1 VRDCR
6 RGATFDEPNK
16 KGAGDMSL
24 ATSVLA
30 AAARAAGHAPSI
42 HNTQPWRW
50 RVGETLDLYA
60 DRTRQLGVTDPD
72 GRLLL
77 LSCGAALHHALVVLA
92 AEGWRVEVSRRPDA
106 GDPDL
111 LARVT
116 LAEPIAVEP
125 SAVRLLQTMTVRRT
139 DRRPLTDTP
148 VDPNVVARVARVV
161 HGAGARLHV
170 LDREHL
176 VDLAA
181 AASQAQAT
189 ESLDPDFRA
198 ELGYWAGGVRPDG
211 VGVPAEAIPASAP
224 ETTVPG
230 RDFGGPG
237 SLPISAGHDSAA
249 VYAILYGDD
258 DTPVSWLRAGEALS
272 AGWLEATEL
281 GLSVLPLS
289 AAVEVA
295 RTRHVLRRLLGNVGY
310 PYLVLRL
317 GLADPDH
324 AGPPHTPR
332 LPAEQVMEVI
342 EP

>member
-1 VRDCR
+1 
-6 RGATFDEPNK
+6 
-16 KGAGDMSL
+16 MSL

-50 RVGETLDLYA
+50 RVGRTLDLYA
-60 DRTRQLGVTDPD
+60 DRARQLGVTDPE

-77 LSCGAALHHALVVLA
+77 LSCGAALHHALVTLA
-92 AEGWRVEVSRRPDA
+92 AEGWQVTVSRLPDA
-106 GDPDL
+106 NDPDL
-111 LARVT
+111 LARMS
-116 LAEPIAVEP
+116 LGEPTAADA
-125 SAVRLLQTMTVRRT
+125 SAMRLLQTMTVRRT
-139 DRRPLTDTP
+139 DRRPLTDTA
-148 VDPNVVARVARVV
+148 VDRDVVARVARVV
-161 HGAGARLHV
+161 RHAGARLHV
-170 LDREHL
+170 LDREHV

-181 AASQAQAT
+181 AAAEAQVA
-189 ESLDPDFRA
+189 EMVDPDFRA
-198 ELGYWAGGVRPDG
+198 ELDYWAGGARTAG
-211 VGVPAEAIPASAP
+211 TGVPGEAIPVSPP

-258 DTPVSWLRAGEALS
+258 DTAISWLRAGEALS

-281 GLSVLPLS
+281 GVSVLPLS
-289 AAVEVA
+289 AAIEVV
-295 RTRHVLRRLLGNVGY
+295 RTRQALRRLLSNIGY

-324 AGPPHTPR
+324 PGPTRTPR
-332 LPAEQVMEVI
+332 LPAEQVIEVI

>member
-1 VRDCR
+1 
-6 RGATFDEPNK
+6 
-16 KGAGDMSL
+16 MSL

-30 AAARAAGHAPSI
+30 AAARAARHAPSI

-50 RVGETLDLYA
+50 RVGSTLDLYA
-60 DRTRQLGVTDPD
+60 DRGRQLVVTDPD

-77 LSCGAALHHALVVLA
+77 LSCGTALHHALVTLA
-92 AEGWRVEVSRRPDA
+92 AEGWRVEVSRLPDA
-106 GDPDL
+106 TDPDL
-111 LARVT
+111 LARVALT
-116 LAEPIAVEP
+116 EPTGVEP

-139 DRRPLTDTP
+139 DRRPLTGTP
-148 VDPNVVARVARVV
+148 VDRDVVARIARVV
-161 HGAGARLHV
+161 HAAGARLHV
-170 LDREHL
+170 LDHEHV

-181 AASQAQAT
+181 AAAQAQVA
-189 ESLDPDFRA
+189 ESLDPQFQS
-198 ELGYWAGGVRPDG
+198 ELAYWAGGARHEGSGIPSDV
-211 VGVPAEAIPASAP
+211 IPASAP
-224 ETTVPG
+224 QTTVPG

-249 VYAILYGDD
+249 LYAILYGDD

-281 GLSVLPLS
+281 GVSVLPLS
-289 AAVEVA
+289 AAVEVV
-295 RTRHVLRRLLGNVGY
+295 RTRHVLRRLLANVGY

-332 LPAEQVMEVI
+332 LPDDQVVEVI

>member
-1 VRDCR
+1 
-6 RGATFDEPNK
+6 
-16 KGAGDMSL
+16 MSL

-30 AAARAAGHAPSI
+30 TAARAAGHAPSI

-50 RVGETLDLYA
+50 RVESTLDLYA
-60 DRTRQLGVTDPD
+60 DRARQLGVTDPF

-77 LSCGAALHHALVVLA
+77 LSCGAALHHALVTLA
-92 AEGWRVEVSRRPDA
+92 AEGWRVEVSRLPDA

-111 LARVT
+111 LARVA
-116 LAEPIAVEP
+116 LGEPTAVDP
-125 SAVRLLQTMTVRRT
+125 SAMRLLQTMTVRHT
-139 DRRPLTDTP
+139 DRRPVTDAP
-148 VDPNVVARVARVV
+148 VDPDVVARIARVV
-161 HGAGARLHV
+161 QAAGARLHP
-170 LDREHL
+170 LKREHV

-181 AASQAQAT
+181 AAAQAQVA
-189 ESLDPDFRA
+189 ESLDPQFLA
-198 ELGYWAGGVRPDG
+198 ELDYWTGGTRTAGTGI
-211 VGVPAEAIPASAP
+211 PAEVIPASPP

-237 SLPISAGHDSAA
+237 TLPISAGHDSAA

-258 DTPVSWLRAGEALS
+258 DAPQRWLRAGEALS

-281 GLSVLPLS
+281 GVSVLPLS
-289 AAVEVA
+289 AVVEVV
-295 RTRHVLRRLLGNVGY
+295 RTRHVLRRLLGNIGY

-317 GLADPDH
+317 GHADPDH